1 VAELSIRF
9 DELIEEERKAIRL
22 IEEAKA
28 KAEKIVAEAK
38 KKAQSLIDK
47 ATKTEH
53 IRAMLKEEEE
63 KAKGEAEGILEEYRR
78 RLTRF
83 REVPESS
90 IMDAADLVVREVLR
104 FE

>member
-1 VAELSIRF
+1 MSIRF
-9 DELIEEERKAIRL
+9 DELMEEERKAIRL

-28 KAEKIVAEAK
+28 KAEKIVSEAK

-53 IRAMLKEEEE
+53 IKAMLKEEED
-63 KAKGEAEGILEEYRR
+63 KAKMEAEKILEEYRR
-78 RLTRF
+78 KLSRF
-83 REVPESS
+83 KVVPESS
-90 IMDAADLVVREVLR
+90 LMEAADMVVEEVLR